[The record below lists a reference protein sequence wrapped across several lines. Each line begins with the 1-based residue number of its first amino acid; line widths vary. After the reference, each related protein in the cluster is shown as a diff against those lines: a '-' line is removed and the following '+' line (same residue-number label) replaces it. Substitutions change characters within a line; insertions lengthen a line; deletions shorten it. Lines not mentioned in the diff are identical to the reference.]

1 MLNFDKR
8 GDPNSFSTIIYA
20 EINDN
25 KNVFTHKNY
34 SNNRADTRILFIHLK
49 HLFNIRYE
57 ILFGSD
63 NEHVRKQHLF

>member
-8 GDPNSFSTIIYA
+8 GDTNSFSTIIYA

-34 SNNRADTRILFIHLK
+34 SINRADTPVLSIHLK
-49 HLFNIRYE
+49 YFLT
-57 ILFGSD
+57 
-63 NEHVRKQHLF
+63 